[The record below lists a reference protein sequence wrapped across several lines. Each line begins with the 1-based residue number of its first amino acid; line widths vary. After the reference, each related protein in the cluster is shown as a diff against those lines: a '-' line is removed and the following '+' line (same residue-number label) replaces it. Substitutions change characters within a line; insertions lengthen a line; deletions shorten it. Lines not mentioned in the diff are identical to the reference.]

1 MFDKKNLKPGYLV
14 RCTALKD
21 QENLVKGEQFNAL
34 VTRARSMYGLFFKVT
49 GDEFLG
55 VCNPTKWWAPIS
67 GLDPDTLTWA
77 ESVRIDEVWGPAY
90 LGYSM
95 SYDTT
100 TRARLWIRNETRR
113 MTLAEVEKAL
123 GYTVKIVDGTTDRTK
138 DGKRPFGKSQLQPG
152 MVVER
157 RDGTKWVVAPS
168 KEGLFLAGAPVKSPV
183 SPSVQFTPSIRL
195 DRYTDNL
202 IWVDTSAPNAKRSDI
217 MKVWNVVTTTNYA
230 EHAFTTDTEARQL
243 VWVRDERKPM
253 TVEEIE
259 KALGYPVLIV
269 ADTVDVKYPPK
280 PVKM

>member
-34 VTRARSMYGLFFKVT
+34 VTRARSMYGVLFHINA
-49 GDEFLG
+49 DDFLG
-55 VCNPTKWWAPIS
+55 VCNPTKWWAPLS
-67 GLDPDTLTWA
+67 GLNPDILTWPG
-77 ESVRIDEVWGPAY
+77 SVQIDEVWGPAY

-95 SYDTT
+95 SYSTE
-100 TRARLWIRNETRR
+100 TRKCLWNRYETRR

-123 GYTVKIVDGTTDRTK
+123 GYAVKIVDGPTDRTK

-217 MKVWNVVTTTNYA
+217 MKVWNVGTTTNYA